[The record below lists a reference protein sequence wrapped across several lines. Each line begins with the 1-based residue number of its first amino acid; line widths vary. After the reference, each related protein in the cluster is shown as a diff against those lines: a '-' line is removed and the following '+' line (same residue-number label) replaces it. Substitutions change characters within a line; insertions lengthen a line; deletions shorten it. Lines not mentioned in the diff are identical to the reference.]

1 MSEMRNSE
9 KVISE
14 NDGDDALDLIMQGL
28 YIFNLSHDSGTHLY
42 CALFWSTVHMM
53 DFFSRIQH

>member
-14 NDGDDALDLIMQGL
+14 NDGDDDALDVIMQGL
-28 YIFNLSHDSGTHLY
+28 QPFT
-42 CALFWSTVHMM
+42 
-53 DFFSRIQH
+53 